1 MKPAPKP
8 RGSWLSPLR
17 VEDLT
22 GQGEHKGDR
31 PFVELLSPLVYLP
44 SNGGNPQELASKG
57 LFTSLHSA
65 SGTIIVPTGFRCD
78 AASIPRLVWGIYPPW
93 SKANRAAVV
102 HDYLCSIQ
110 VCARELA
117 DAIFRD
123 ALLACGVSEARAWI
137 MWKAVRVGG
146 GGRWD
151 RELPER
157 IEMSRELARHN
168 GGTLEVSL

>member
-1 MKPAPKP
+1 MKPTPKP

-31 PFVELLSPLVYLP
+31 PFVELLSPLVYHP
-44 SNGGNPQELASKG
+44 SEG
-57 LFTSLHSA
+57 LTSLR
-65 SGTIIVPTGFRCD
+65 TIIVPTGFRCD

-157 IEMSRELARHN
+157 IEMARELARHN
-168 GGTLEVSL
+168 GGTLEVSP

>member
-1 MKPAPKP
+1 MTAGTSPR

-31 PFVELLSPLVYLP
+31 PFVELLSPLLYLP
-44 SNGGNPQELASKG
+44 SYEETPEELAPAG
-57 LFTSLHSA
+57 RLTDLRPIF
-65 SGTIIVPTGFRCD
+65 VPTGFRCD

-110 VCARELA
+110 VCSREQA
-117 DAIFRD
+117 DWIFRD
-123 ALLACGVSEARAWI
+123 ALLACGVSNQRAWI
-137 MWKAVRVGG
+137 MWKAVRIGG

-151 RELPER
+151 REPPEK
-157 IEMSRELARHN
+157 IQLAREHARRY
-168 GGTLEVSL
+168 GGTLEVSR